1 MFQSGWGRLALT
13 APNVWQG
20 TRSVL
25 LAPVSALQATTTP
38 ILPAPVLTVS
48 GQIYMPSVL
57 LLLQRSPL
65 LC

>member
-38 ILPAPVLTVS
+38 TLPAPVLTVS
-48 GQIYMPSVL
+48 
-57 LLLQRSPL
+57 
-65 LC
+65 